1 MDTYDSVLSY
11 YHLDMTAPLGST
23 LRIAIAGAGMA
34 GMATALSLAQ
44 KGFELIDIYETASNL
59 GFVGA
64 GIQVAPNLSRVLQS
78 LGVWHNIKDD
88 TVEVKETSIRGTF
101 VSKTINGTR
110 SIAPSASTTNEEL
123 AHVHLTHI
131 EKRYGLP
138 HCVRIVT
145 AHTAGSP
152 TRAS

>member
-1 MDTYDSVLSY
+1 
-11 YHLDMTAPLGST
+11 MTAPFRST

-44 KGFELIDIYETASNL
+44 KGFELIDIYETASDL

-88 TVEVKETSIRGTF
+88 AVEVKEASIRGTS
-101 VSKTINGTR
+101 VSKLSMARNSSLRQLLPQTKSLRT
-110 SIAPSASTTNEEL
+110 STSHMSKNS
-123 AHVHLTHI
+123 
-131 EKRYGLP
+131 
-138 HCVRIVT
+138 T
-145 AHTAGSP
+145 ACRTVYVL
-152 TRAS
+152 

>member
-1 MDTYDSVLSY
+1 MDPYDSVLSY

-101 VSKTINGTR
+101 VSKLLMAR
-110 SIAPSASTTNEEL
+110 DPSLRQLQPRTKSLRMFTS
-123 AHVHLTHI
+123 HI
-131 EKRYGLP
+131 SKNA
-138 HCVRIVT
+138 T
-145 AHTAGSP
+145 ACRTVYVL
-152 TRAS
+152 

>member
-1 MDTYDSVLSY
+1 
-11 YHLDMTAPLGST
+11 MTAPFRST

-44 KGFELIDIYETASNL
+44 KGFELIDIYETASDL

-88 TVEVKETSIRGTF
+88 AVEVKEASIRGTS
-101 VSKTINGTR
+101 VSKLSMAR
-110 SIAPSASTTNEEL
+110 SSSLRQLLPQTKSLRTSTSHMSKNS
-123 AHVHLTHI
+123 
-131 EKRYGLP
+131 
-138 HCVRIVT
+138 T
-145 AHTAGSP
+145 ACRTVYVL
-152 TRAS
+152 

>member
-1 MDTYDSVLSY
+1 
-11 YHLDMTAPLGST
+11 MTAPLRST

-44 KGFELIDIYETASNL
+44 KGFELVDIYETASNL

-88 TVEVKETSIRGTF
+88 AVEVKETSIRGTS
-101 VSKTINGTR
+101 VSTL
-110 SIAPSASTTNEEL
+110 SEMA
-123 AHVHLTHI
+123 
-131 EKRYGLP
+131 
-138 HCVRIVT
+138 
-145 AHTAGSP
+145 
-152 TRAS
+152 